1 MFWATRDKKK
11 TEKLLLSQ
19 QEPCQHGHPPPNVF
33 AHWKN
38 VYVVEQN
45 NSILRG
51 LLVMKSD
58 GYSDYRFET
67 YVNTDG

>member
-1 MFWATRDKKK
+1 MKRYVHINSK
-11 TEKLLLSQ
+11 

-33 AHWKN
+33 AH

-51 LLVMKSD
+51 LLVMK
-58 GYSDYRFET
+58 
-67 YVNTDG
+67 TDGQVITDFKPMWILMAENNKGQ